1 LSLSLKRK
9 IALWGLGIA
18 AFLGLLAL
26 VFLYYAPRVIRTD
39 TVREF
44 VTVSASRYLGRSVHI
59 DRMDFHVLPFPSLVL
74 DGVSLSSR
82 GGVDARTDEIRLY
95 PSLRNLL
102 RGSLVPGGVELIRP
116 QVRVVP
122 VETPRVTPPVERT
135 LNASFF
141 EELSAQVLTAAGLL
155 SLFPPELQV
164 STFEGR
170 VEFQLA
176 GRPRIR
182 LENVNLS
189 AEVRGSLLHILL
201 DADSSLWRRMSL
213 MASARIA
220 EAHFEGAL
228 SLQDFHADILQE
240 FLPRSGVTLPGPLP
254 ADVEMDMSIRGLAQD
269 YRFTLAAPRFPV
281 RYEGREFSVEKVGLK
296 GALAVREDGLDL
308 AIDDLRIGQ
317 PELQASGHYQ
327 KGYADDAGTRAD
339 IQLTQA
345 DVAAVRHVLV
355 PVFPA
360 LEGSHGL
367 FRILR
372 GGRVSG
378 VEFVAHGP
386 DARGLLAP
394 ANWVLA
400 GRGEGLEIEVPHF
413 PFPISEATG
422 NVRIEQGILSGR
434 NLSGTIEGGR
444 LTGAG
449 LILDLFRADG
459 VFGLEGDG
467 EISMKTLLALL
478 KEYIRNDRVRSELFR
493 LRDVYGRAEGRVA
506 LGGTRRHIDV
516 KVRDA
521 ALSLAVSHEK
531 LPFRLRVDRGTADYA
546 DRSVGFRHLFG
557 SMGSS
562 SFGGVSGRVSWAGE
576 PVLRVDNG
584 GGKADLPEFLALV
597 RRTQTG
603 AELTLGIQSVERG
616 IAEISEVNLEG
627 PLFVPR
633 AWTYHLTGRFREVT
647 GRTEAL
653 PGELTIDRGDFEVS
667 TDAFAARYLRMR
679 AMQAEVWGDVG
690 VSGYRAGPAEWNL
703 DLSGL
708 AGTEATRY
716 VSGRLRLPEKIQVM
730 TPVSFSNLWIRHRS
744 GEGGNLQGT
753 LGFESGVTVRTAIRY
768 TPGDIEV
775 DDLEIRDGSSSA
787 RMRLVATKRTADVE
801 FRGTLRQETLDGMI
815 RAPEGWW
822 QDSLL
827 EGEALFHLD
836 FAQPFDSLFTGRLAG
851 RGFTLPV
858 TPVGPVHIDRVSLLG
873 RGSVLHVQDAEL
885 RVFDQTFLTGGEVR
899 ASEDALVLSLDVS
912 AEGIPWSRIRAA
924 LRDRE
929 ATTGT
934 DKKEARERAFPVK
947 GVVRLQAGYL
957 ELGGYTWRPFL
968 GDLVLEPDGSRRLD
982 IRDAALC
989 DISSTGTVEQ
999 VGDRFRLDLN
1009 LQARQQEFAPTVL
1022 CLSEKRS
1029 AMTGVFDLSGSV
1041 KSAGAPSE
1049 LIRSATGVFTM
1060 KATDGRIHRAVLLA
1074 RVLEFLTVTEVIKG
1088 AGFEGLDKGFAYN
1101 SLDVQGDMAN
1111 GILNIRQAALDGG
1124 AMDLVMAGTVNLET
1138 NEIQG
1143 EILVAP
1149 FTTVDAV
1156 VKRIPIVSYI
1166 LDGSIVTVPLE
1177 VRGTVTEPTI
1187 SPMSALGTGKR
1198 LLGLLGRVLGAP
1210 VKVIE
1215 PILPG
1220 GSNP

>member
-1 LSLSLKRK
+1 MSLKRK
-9 IALWGLGIA
+9 IALWGLGITA
-18 AFLGLLAL
+18 ALGLLAFA
-26 VFLYYAPRVIRTD
+26 FLHYAPRVIRTD
-39 TVREF
+39 AVREF

-59 DRMDFHVLPFPSLVL
+59 ESMDFRVLPFPSLVL
-74 DGVSLSSR
+74 DGVSLSSQ

-95 PSLRNLL
+95 PSFRNLL
-102 RGSLVPGGVELIRP
+102 RGSLVPGGVELVRP

-122 VETPRVTPPVERT
+122 VEKPGTVRRIQRT
-135 LNASFF
+135 ADASFF

-170 VEFQLA
+170 VEFQPA
-176 GRPRIR
+176 GWPMIR

-189 AEVRGSLLHILL
+189 AEVRGGLLHILL

-228 SLQDFHADILQE
+228 NLQDFHVDILQE
-240 FLPRSGVTLPGPLP
+240 FFPGSGVALPGPVRANL
-254 ADVEMDMSIRGLAQD
+254 EMDMSMRGLVQD
-269 YRFTLAAPRFPV
+269 YRFTLAAPRVPA
-281 RYEGREFSVEKVGLK
+281 RYQGREFGVDKASLK
-296 GALAVREDGLDL
+296 GSLAVREEGLDL
-308 AIDDLRIGQ
+308 VVDELSLGQ
-317 PELQASGHYQ
+317 PKLQASGHYQ
-327 KGYADDAGTRAD
+327 KGHADNTGSRAD
-339 IQLTQA
+339 ILLKEA
-345 DVAAVRHVLV
+345 DVTAVRSVLV

-360 LEGSHGL
+360 LAGSHGL
-367 FRILR
+367 FSILR
-372 GGRVSG
+372 GGQVSG

-386 DARGLLAP
+386 DARGLLSP
-394 ANWVLA
+394 ANWVLT

-413 PFPISEATG
+413 PFPISGATG
-422 NVRIEQGILSGR
+422 NVRIEQGVLSGR

-444 LTGAG
+444 LSGAA
-449 LILDLFRADG
+449 LNLDLFHADG

-467 EISMKTLLALL
+467 EIGMKTLLALL
-478 KEYIRNDRVRSELFR
+478 KEYIRNERVRSELFS
-493 LRDVYGRAEGRVA
+493 LKDVYGRAEGRVA

-516 KVRDA
+516 KVKDA
-521 ALSLAVSHEK
+521 GLNLAASHER
-531 LPFRLRVDRGTADYA
+531 LPVRIRVDRGTADYA
-546 DRSVGFRHLFG
+546 NRAIEFRHLFG

-562 SFGGVSGRVSWAGE
+562 SFGGVSGGVSWAGE
-576 PVLRVDNG
+576 PLFRVDSG
-584 GGKADLPEFLALV
+584 AGRGDMAELLTLV
-597 RRTQTG
+597 RRTRAG
-603 AELTLGIQSVERG
+603 EELTSGVESVDRG
-616 IAEISEVNLEG
+616 TVEISTVNLEG
-627 PLFVPR
+627 PLFVPK
-633 AWTYHLTGRFREVT
+633 AWTYHLAGRFHEITGRLD
-647 GRTEAL
+647 AL
-653 PGELTIDRGDFEVS
+653 PGNLMIERGDFEAS
-667 TDAFAARYLRMR
+667 TDAFTARYLRMR
-679 AMQAEVWGDVG
+679 TLQAEIWGAAS
-690 VSGYRAGPAEWNL
+690 VSGYRAGPAEWSL
-703 DLSGL
+703 DLSGI

-753 LGFESGVTVRTAIRY
+753 FGFESGVTVRCAIRY
-768 TPGDIEV
+768 APGDMEV

-787 RMRLVATKRTADVE
+787 SMRLVATKRTADVE
-801 FRGTLRQETLDGMI
+801 FRGTLRQETLDGII

-822 QDSLL
+822 EESLL
-827 EGEALFHLD
+827 EGEALFHVD
-836 FAQPFDSLFTGRLAG
+836 FARPFDSLFTGRLQG

-858 TPVGPVHIDRVSLLG
+858 TPLGPVHMDRVSLLG
-873 RGSVLHVQDAEL
+873 RGSVLRVEDAEL
-885 RVFDQTFLTGGEVR
+885 RVLEQTFSTWGEVR
-899 ASEDALVLSLDVS
+899 ASQDALVLDLDVS

-924 LRDRE
+924 LSDRPPAPAPE
-929 ATTGT
+929 GM
-934 DKKEARERAFPVK
+934 DVLGRAFPVR
-947 GVVRLQAGYL
+947 GVVRLQAGSL
-957 ELGGYTWRPFL
+957 ELGGYAWRPFL
-968 GDLVLEPDGSRRLD
+968 GDLLLEADGSRRLD
-982 IRDAALC
+982 VRDAALC

-999 VGDRFRLDLN
+999 MGDRFRLDLN
-1009 LQARQQEFAPTVL
+1009 LRARQQEFAPTVL

-1049 LIRSATGVFTM
+1049 LMKSATGTFTL

-1074 RVLEFLTVTEVIKG
+1074 RILEFLTVTEVVKG
-1088 AGFEGLDKGFAYN
+1088 AGFEGLDKGFAYS

-1111 GILNIRQAALDGG
+1111 GILNIRQATLDGG
-1124 AMDLVMAGTVNLET
+1124 AMDLVMDGTVNLET
-1138 NEIQG
+1138 KEVRG

-1177 VRGTVTEPTI
+1177 VGGTVTEPTVN
-1187 SPMSALGTGKR
+1187 PMSALGTGKR

-1215 PILPG
+1215 PILPS